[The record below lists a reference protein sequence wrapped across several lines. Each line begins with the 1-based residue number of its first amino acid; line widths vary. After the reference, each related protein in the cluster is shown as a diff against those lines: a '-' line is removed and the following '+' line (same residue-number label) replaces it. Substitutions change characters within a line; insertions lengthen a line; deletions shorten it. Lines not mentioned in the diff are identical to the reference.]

1 MRSSLNSISS
11 CIIQEQMQ
19 VNEGIYQRLS
29 LSRDIPI
36 LCIRKSSSHWSELP
50 YMVLVRDQVSYVMC
64 ISTRAVAFRQQTLI
78 VDEIT
83 NLWNTAI
90 WSQILKLITAQ
101 KLLGQLPL
109 RKNNNILWNNK
120 PDMLLLAITG
130 LILYYLIWYI

>member
-1 MRSSLNSISS
+1 M
-11 CIIQEQMQ
+11 
-19 VNEGIYQRLS
+19 NEGICQRLS

-36 LCIRKSSSHWSELP
+36 LRIRKSSSHWSELP
-50 YMVLVRDQVSYVMC
+50 YMVLERDQVSYVMC

-90 WSQILKLITAQ
+90 WSQFLKLITAQ

-120 PDMLLLAITG
+120 PDTLLLAITG

>member
-1 MRSSLNSISS
+1 
-11 CIIQEQMQ
+11 MQ
-19 VNEGIYQRLS
+19 VNEGIYQRLN

-50 YMVLVRDQVSYVMC
+50 YMVLVRDQVSYVTC
-64 ISTRAVAFRQQTLI
+64 ISTRAVAFQQQTLI
-78 VDEIT
+78 MDEIT

-90 WSQILKLITAQ
+90 WSQFLKPITAQ

-120 PDMLLLAITG
+120 PDTLLLAITG